1 MFRLL
6 KFKLVAILL
15 VLAILT
21 PTASALAQVGIQL
34 AQVNPTSSEELAQ
47 TSISAN
53 DEEFEGF
60 ADGKRQAGMTKAS
73 KLGTGLLAGGLLG
86 LLGTG
91 IGYYIVGPKD
101 IEVHILTQV
110 SAKSVEYQSGFI
122 KGWDKETERKKRSS
136 FLKGG
141 LLGTCATMV
150 VLVLAYQSK

>member
-47 TSISAN
+47 TSIPVN
-53 DEEFEGF
+53 EEFEGF
-60 ADGKRQAGMTKAS
+60 ADGKRQAEMTKAS

-86 LLGTG
+86 LPGTG

-101 IEVHILTQV
+101 IEVNILTQV

-141 LLGTCATMV
+141 LLGTCVWV
-150 VLVLAYQSK
+150 VFLVLAYQSE

>member
-34 AQVNPTSSEELAQ
+34 TQVNPTSSEELAQ

-53 DEEFEGF
+53 EEFEGF

-86 LLGTG
+86 PLGTG

-101 IEVHILTQV
+101 IEVNILTQV

-150 VLVLAYQSK
+150 VLVVAYQSK